1 MKRYNAVVFDWDG
14 TVMDST
20 HAIVAAIQ
28 GTCADLGLPIPD
40 ASRASWVI
48 GLSLEAALYHAVPT
62 LGADQMPL
70 FLNSYRAH
78 FMRRNT
84 DMVLFEGVRDLFDE
98 LAGRGVSLAV
108 ATGKSRP
115 GLDRVLA
122 EGGLEHVFACT
133 RCADEAPG
141 KPDPTMLR
149 EIVDTLGLDPDRVV
163 MVGDTAHDV
172 QMASNAGM
180 DSVAVTY
187 GAHDRQ
193 TLLLAKPTA
202 MVSSV
207 AELRDWLGDRT

>member
-1 MKRYNAVVFDWDG
+1 MKRYSAVVFDWDG

-28 GTCADLGLPIPD
+28 GACADLDLPVPD

-62 LGADQMPL
+62 LEADRMPA
-70 FLNSYRAH
+70 FLDSYRSH

-84 DMVLFEGVRDLFDE
+84 DMMLFEGMESLFDE
-98 LAGRGVSLAV
+98 LARRGVRLAV
-108 ATGKSRP
+108 ATGKSRA

-122 EGGLEHVFACT
+122 AAGLERVFACT

-149 EIVDTLGLDPDRVV
+149 EIIETLDLDPDGVV

-172 QMASNAGM
+172 QMASNAGV

-193 TLLLAKPTA
+193 TLLLARPTA
-202 MVSSV
+202 MVPGV
-207 AELRDWLGDRT
+207 AELRDWLEART